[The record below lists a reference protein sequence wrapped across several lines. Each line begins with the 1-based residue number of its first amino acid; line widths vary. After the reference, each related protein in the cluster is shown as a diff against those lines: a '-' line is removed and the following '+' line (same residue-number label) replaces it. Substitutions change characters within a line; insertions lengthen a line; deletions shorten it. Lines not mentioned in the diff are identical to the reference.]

1 VTITSLMNEHG
12 AGRLTVYLG
21 PLATMIYV
29 LFTVLAWLA
38 YPAAYGPFNNN
49 WLSDLG
55 DRTLNPNGADFYVVG
70 CIATGLLVG
79 AAFVGLLAWRQTSTR
94 IQRYLLAFVQIAG
107 LLGALA
113 IVMTAVYTIDQFEAH
128 QFWSRGINVGFA
140 VALFVSPFAL
150 RRSGVKLWPLI
161 AVSAFGYCSIVARL
175 VFPDAHWL
183 EWPSI
188 GFLLI
193 YMWVIALMTRAEI
206 SSEML
211 STTRPNLA
219 KIA

>member
-1 VTITSLMNEHG
+1 MNIRSV
-12 AGRLTVYLG
+12 GRLTVYLG
-21 PLATMIYV
+21 PVATLIYV

-38 YPAAYGPFNNN
+38 YPTTYGPFNNN

-55 DRTLNPNGADFYVVG
+55 NRNLNPNGAELYVIG

-79 AAFVGLLAWRQTSTR
+79 AAFVGLLAWRQSSTR
-94 IQRYLLAFVQIAG
+94 VQRYLLAFVQIAG

-128 QFWSRGINVGFA
+128 QFWSRVINVGFA

-150 RRSGVKLWPLI
+150 RRSGLKLWPLI

-193 YMWVIALMTRAEI
+193 YMWVVAVMTRAEM
-206 SSEML
+206 SAVML
-211 STTRPNLA
+211 PTSRPTLA

>member
-1 VTITSLMNEHG
+1 MFS

-21 PLATMIYV
+21 PAATLIYI
-29 LFTVLAWLA
+29 LFAGNAWLA
-38 YPAAYGPFNNN
+38 YPNTFGPANNN

-55 DRTLNPNGADFYVVG
+55 NRDLNPNGSEFYVIG
-70 CIATGLLVG
+70 CIATGVLVG
-79 AAFVGLLAWRQTSTR
+79 ASFVGLLAWSQSSTR
-94 IQRYLLAFVQIAG
+94 VQRYLLTFVQIAG
-107 LLGALA
+107 LLGAVA

-128 QFWSRGINVGFA
+128 QFWSRVINVGFA

-150 RRSGVKLWPLI
+150 RRRGTRLWPLI
-161 AVSAFGYCSIVARL
+161 AISALGYCSIVARL

-193 YMWVIALMTRAEI
+193 YMWVIAVMTRTE
-206 SSEML
+206 L
-211 STTRPNLA
+211 SGLPLSRATRA
-219 KIA
+219 KPA